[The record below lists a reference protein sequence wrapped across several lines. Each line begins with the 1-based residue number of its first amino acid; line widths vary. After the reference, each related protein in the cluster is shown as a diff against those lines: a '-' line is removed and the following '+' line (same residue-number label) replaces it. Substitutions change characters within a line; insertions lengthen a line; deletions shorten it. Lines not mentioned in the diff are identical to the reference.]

1 MGVFRYEKRYAAPTK
16 EQRERYMKGETE
28 EHHFGPE
35 GQIVLILYPEAA
47 YLKDDIDDVR
57 ILFTGYKDKE
67 KVQDEVRRL
76 VEYHSK
82 KEDRT
87 GSFTSGS
94 TGLISSSLHCLSLAN
109 FPCEADQSA
118 K

>member
-16 EQRERYMKGETE
+16 EQRERYMKGEIE
-28 EHHFGPE
+28 EFHFGPE

-57 ILFTGYKDKE
+57 I
-67 KVQDEVRRL
+67 QDEVRRL
-76 VEYHSK
+76 VEYHQQKDNRS
-82 KEDRT
+82 

-94 TGLISSSLHCLSLAN
+94 
-109 FPCEADQSA
+109 
-118 K
+118 KV

>member
-16 EQRERYMKGETE
+16 EQRERYMKGEIE

-57 ILFTGYKDKE
+57 ILFTGFKDKE

-76 VEYHSK
+76 VEYHQQK
-82 KEDRT
+82 DNRT

-94 TGLISSSLHCLSLAN
+94 
-109 FPCEADQSA
+109 
-118 K
+118 KV

>member
-16 EQRERYMKGETE
+16 EQRERYMKGECE
-28 EHHFGPE
+28 ELHFGPD

-57 ILFTGYKDKE
+57 ILFTGYNDMQ

-76 VEYHSK
+76 VEYHQQK
-82 KEDRT
+82 DNRT
-87 GSFTSGS
+87 GSFT
-94 TGLISSSLHCLSLAN
+94 TGR
-109 FPCEADQSA
+109 E